1 MPNISN
7 ANSIG
12 VSLLANDDKDVL
24 PVQLESAKRLQNYL
38 AQKYGFTP
46 DRAFGHGDV
55 SSGKQ
60 RTEGMTVRNFVRGT
74 EAKPFRQG
82 TMGVTGQ
89 LFKDFGGESYANIS
103 GTKAVLTPDQMNAMV
118 KTGGAISVA
127 ELAQSLNN
135 NMSTLITLT
144 REKISINRAQLSET
158 SRLSGDIFAAS

>member
-1 MPNISN
+1 MHLQEEGLALKQHNITKQVKQGDQ
-7 ANSIG
+7 IG
-12 VSLLANDDKDVL
+12 RVGSTGKSTGPHLHFEAWKDGKNITSSL
-24 PVQLESAKRLQNYL
+24 
-38 AQKYGFTP
+38 GF
-46 DRAFGHGDV
+46 
-55 SSGKQ
+55 K
-60 RTEGMTVRNFVRGT
+60 
-74 EAKPFRQG
+74 QG